1 MPVTPKSEPL
11 HKTPLPRSIVMQN
24 EMTEVVRMRGF
35 FQAICQEN
43 DIDFESFK
51 MLNLALEEWVANTI
65 NYAYPEG
72 VSGEVELTAQ
82 VVDGVLTLV
91 IKDQGKPF
99 DPTQHAEI
107 DVEAELEDRPIGGL
121 GIHLVKAIMDSMHYE
136 RLDEGY
142 NVLTLKK
149 KLK

>member
-1 MPVTPKSEPL
+1 
-11 HKTPLPRSIVMQN
+11 MQN
-24 EMTEVVRMRGF
+24 KSSEVVRMRDF
-35 FQAICQEN
+35 FHAICQEN

-51 MLNLALEEWVANTI
+51 MLNLAVEEWVANTI

-72 VSGEVELTAQ
+72 VSGEVVLTAR

-99 DPTQHAEI
+99 DPTQHAEV
-107 DVEAELEDRPIGGL
+107 DVDAELDDRPIGGL

-136 RLDEGY
+136 RSDEGF
-142 NVLTLKK
+142 NILTLTKK
-149 KLK
+149 IK